1 MWRDQNITHE
11 LLVLTEEKQ
20 EQVVMADQSIL
31 NIYFENRWL
40 QLDYEF
46 NKLIGLDFLNT
57 SHILQVMINL
67 GTRIVYRVFENCG
80 GYIEI

>member
-31 NIYFENRWL
+31 NIYFE
-40 QLDYEF
+40 
-46 NKLIGLDFLNT
+46 
-57 SHILQVMINL
+57 
-67 GTRIVYRVFENCG
+67 
-80 GYIEI
+80 